1 MAEVQDAPAAEP
13 EVQEA
18 SSNAPAEETYDESL
32 LIKVKGKVKRPER
45 PDDTE
50 KNLKIAKLKE
60 EIDKASARIAEIKSI
75 LDNKM
80 GGGRGATP
88 EQQAIRDRRQQLRNQ
103 FSELVVSLRAP
114 HKPLFAVCGT
124 CRG

>member
-13 EVQEA
+13 EVQQA
-18 SSNAPAEETYDESL
+18 SSHAPVEETYDESL

-103 FSELVVSLRAP
+103 FSERVVSLQRP
-114 HKPLFAVCGT
+114 FTPTFAVLSSCTG
-124 CRG
+124 